1 MTVTAGRPGATSP
14 AVMAPSRTV
23 GEVHSSPRQ
32 PAESGRTAR
41 AVALATAFLVMFSV
55 LFLGL
60 QRLAGG
66 FTAPDAGES
75 TPSLPSAAPAATQ
88 TPSAV
93 PGPSGSNVASATGSL
108 APTDPA
114 APVTTP
120 TTTPSSTFDNP
131 ENWPEVLP
139 DLGEHRLLQH
149 STGAEERWLLAV
161 PGGPQL
167 SGGRFLAGLERLG
180 WKVDAVS
187 TVNTVTAIGSLGPS
201 RVSATVR
208 PGGDLVPE
216 GWGVLEVVYLERVP
230 DFEPPTTT
238 PPPSDEETARKRS

>member
-1 MTVTAGRPGATSP
+1 MTVTADRAGATSP
-14 AVMAPSRTV
+14 AVPPPRRTV
-23 GEVHSSPRQ
+23 GEVESSPRQ
-32 PAESGRTAR
+32 PAATGRTAR
-41 AVALATAFLVMFSV
+41 AFALAAAFLVMFSV

-66 FTAPDAGES
+66 FTGSDGQDDPPPVSSGAPENVPA
-75 TPSLPSAAPAATQ
+75 TAPA
-88 TPSAV
+88 
-93 PGPSGSNVASATGSL
+93 PGPAGSNVASATGSL
-108 APTDPA
+108 APTDPG
-114 APVTTP
+114 APAVTP
-120 TTTPSSTFDNP
+120 TTTPSSTFVNP

-139 DLGEHRLLQH
+139 DLGEHRLLEH
-149 STGAEERWLLAV
+149 TAGAEQRWLLAV

-187 TVNTVTAIGSLGPS
+187 TVNTVTAVGALGSS

-216 GWGVLEVVYLERVP
+216 GWGVLEVVYLERIP

>member
-14 AVMAPSRTV
+14 AVMALRRTV
-23 GEVHSSPRQ
+23 GEVASSPRQ
-32 PAESGRTAR
+32 PAENGRTAR
-41 AVALATAFLVMFSV
+41 AFALATAFLVMFSV
-55 LFLGL
+55 LFVSL

-66 FTAPDAGES
+66 FTDTGRQESASSVTTIAPDT
-75 TPSLPSAAPAATQ
+75 TP

-108 APTDPA
+108 APVDPSA
-114 APVTTP
+114 SAVTP
-120 TTTPSSTFDNP
+120 STTPSSTFENP
-131 ENWPEVLP
+131 ENWPEALP
-139 DLGEHRLLQH
+139 DLGEHRLLKH
-149 STGAEERWLLAV
+149 TTGSEERWLLAV

-180 WKVDAVS
+180 WKVDAIS
-187 TVNTVTAIGSLGPS
+187 TVNTVTAIGSLGSS
-201 RVSATVR
+201 RVSVTVR
-208 PGGDLVPE
+208 PGDELVAK
-216 GWGVLEVVYLERVP
+216 GWGVLEVVYLERIP